1 MSKRLLAA
9 SIAAVLVLAGCA
21 TVPQGPAVT
30 VLPGYQKS
38 FDQFRADE
46 GDCRGYAQM
55 IIGGPNANQQ
65 ANDAAAANAVGA
77 AALGA
82 AAGAILGSV
91 TGHAGNGAAIGAGTG
106 LLFGGAANANASGYS
121 SYQLQ
126 RQYDVAYMQC
136 MYARGNQVPG
146 QVAYRGA
153 PPGAGSAPNYNY
165 IPPSTTPRYPAA
177 NSPPPNYPP
186 PNVAPGSY
194 PPPNY
199 PPPNYPAPAG
209 G

>member
-1 MSKRLLAA
+1 MSMRLLAGPL
-9 SIAAVLVLAGCA
+9 AAVVVLAGCA
-21 TVPQGPAVT
+21 TAPTGPAVT

-46 GDCRGYAQM
+46 GDCRQYAQM
-55 IIGGPNANQQ
+55 VTGGGAQA
-65 ANDAAAANAVGA
+65 ANDRAAGDAVAA

-82 AAGAILGSV
+82 AAGAILGAV

-106 LLFGGAANANASGYS
+106 LIFGSAAGSNQSGYS

-126 RQYDVAYMQC
+126 RQFDGAYMQC

-146 QVAYRGA
+146 RVAYSGP
-153 PPGAGSAPNYNY
+153 PPGAPVPNY
-165 IPPSTTPRYPAA
+165 IPPSTTPRYPS
-177 NSPPPNYPP
+177 NYPPPNYPP
-186 PNVAPGSY
+186 PTAAPGSY

-199 PPPNYPAPAG
+199 PPPSYPTG